1 MVSRH
6 VLLENLIKIDDI
18 LRVWMIER
26 FVCRSLSVFA
36 PKFAWVVV
44 STWVLAGLSI
54 FLPVAKAEDRFV
66 RTVEDQ
72 AAGKIKLQMAIRRF
86 ERMEQPGPVVTM
98 HSAIHIADQPFY
110 DQLQALLDSKDVVLF
125 ESVKPPGTGRPEH
138 SLKDADSDELK
149 IATTKMRLR
158 LLGIAAKSFERRE
171 KKTPADM
178 EELLGAVAGKLE
190 IYSSV
195 LAQDGWGQPFQYLR
209 LKPTVDSEAEGSAK
223 ASRSDTPTFDIL
235 SLGKDHAVGGE
246 GAAADIRLTSQKP
259 ILARDIPKD
268 NDQGIQAE
276 LAQALGLVFQL
287 NAMSHDKSNW
297 RNSDLSVDQVQER
310 LAAAGSDGEE
320 LFKMLEGSSMQASVL
335 RLMLGFLKLMPSV
348 QVMGKVM
355 MMEAL
360 SQADVLMQNMPGADK
375 TMEVILKDRNQVVI
389 DDLAAI
395 IAKEPGVKDV
405 GIIYGGAHMPDL
417 EERLQKMGYQE
428 MAVDWIDAIT
438 VDLPKKASE
447 RAQLESMRKTIRRSL
462 EQQLKQLQKAAETR
476 KAKAS

>member
-86 ERMEQPGPVVTM
+86 ERMGQPGPVVTM

-125 ESVKPPGTGRPEH
+125 ESVKPAGTGRPEH

-158 LLGIAAKSFERRE
+158 LLGITAKSFERRE
-171 KKTPADM
+171 KRTPAGM

-209 LKPTVDSEAEGSAK
+209 LNPTVDAEADGSAK
-223 ASRSDTPTFDIL
+223 SSPSNAPTFDIV